1 LTNCRRRYINERSG
15 KAEPDQAGRQEM
27 ERKGTDQL
35 ADDSVAEDLQ
45 ARNLGDALGSISQDP
60 SSDRA
65 QIR

>member
-1 LTNCRRRYINERSG
+1 M
-15 KAEPDQAGRQEM
+15 D
-27 ERKGTDQL
+27 RKGTDQL